1 MMPIYLLP
9 FAERRRVRA
18 GAPTALLHSG
28 QPESDRQE
36 ESSGYNEGF
45 GEIGG

>member
-1 MMPIYLLP
+1 M
-9 FAERRRVRA
+9 RA